1 MNYFLKMGIPEVIQI
16 DRGTNITSILFKRVT
31 RQLGVRHM
39 TTSPYHPQSQGT
51 LERFHAT
58 LKSMVRAHCTERQTD
73 WDKELPFALFAI
85 RDSIQESLGYTPFE
99 LVYGREMRNPLKMA
113 KEKWDNSEK
122 ISGYVENLRKSLEKT
137 RKIASEHLNKSQK
150 TMKQNFD
157 KRSKERQL
165 NVGDRVMVLSPK
177 TKFPF
182 DAKFRGP
189 YVITEKID
197 NLNYKVKTPNQRNK
211 TQLCHI
217 NRIKKY
223 AERTD
228 EIGLSVGQVKAI
240 ANEDKLIDDSMLIK
254 DTPVKLCNSEILAS
268 LEKTR
273 PLIGERTRR
282 IIQYYAAISRN
293 IFRYPQEDGCD
304 LS

>member
-1 MNYFLKMGIPEVIQI
+1 MGIPEVIQT
-16 DRGTNITSILFKRVT
+16 DRGTNFTSNLFKRVT
-31 RQLGVRHM
+31 GQLGVRH
-39 TTSPYHPQSQGT
+39 TTSSPYHPQSQGV

-58 LKSMVRAHCTERQTD
+58 LKSTVRAHCTERQTD

-122 ISGYVENLRKSLEKT
+122 TTEKISGYVENLRKSLEKT

-177 TKFPF
+177 TKSPF

-197 NLNYKVKTPNQRNK
+197 NLNYKVKTSNRRNN
-211 TQLCHI
+211 TQVCHI

-228 EIGLSVGQVKAI
+228 EVGLSVGQVKAI

-254 DTPVKLCNSEILAS
+254 DTPVKLCNSEILAN
-268 LEKTR
+268 LEKK
-273 PLIGERTRR
+273 LGH
-282 IIQYYAAISRN
+282 
-293 IFRYPQEDGCD
+293 
-304 LS
+304 LSEKEQ